1 MKNSADYQT
10 QDISRFI
17 SMPLLELVQLADQ
30 VRQKFCGPSLD
41 ICSIINAKSGVCNQ
55 DCTFCAQSG
64 HYHTGISSYPLL
76 SDNQIAD
83 AALKAETIGAK
94 RFGIVTSGHSIDAHE
109 LQQLCRVIAKIKS
122 ETRLEVCGS
131 FGILSKE
138 DLSLLHQAGLSRF
151 HHNIETSPSFYGKI
165 CTTHDFQDRV
175 KTIDYAKQAGLEIC
189 SDVILGLGESWND
202 RMEMILTLKELDV
215 NSVPLNILI
224 PIPGT
229 PLESSPSLSPFE
241 IIRAIAIFRII
252 LEKPV
257 IKIAAGRDT
266 VFKDF
271 QGLGFMA
278 GANGMIRG
286 GYLTTKGRD
295 GEDDQK
301 LIRDILSSWQEP
313 IELSS

>member
-1 MKNSADYQT
+1 LKNSTDYQT
-10 QDISRFI
+10 RDVSQFI
-17 SMPLLELVQLADQ
+17 SMPLLELVSLANQ
-30 VRQKFCGPSLD
+30 VHQKFCGPNLEV
-41 ICSIINAKSGVCNQ
+41 CSIVNAKSGVCNQ

-76 SDNQIAD
+76 SENQIAD
-83 AALKAETIGAK
+83 AALKAEAIGAK

-109 LQQLCRVIAKIKS
+109 LHQLCRAIGKIKS

-151 HHNIETSPSFYGKI
+151 HHNIETSPSFYRKI
-165 CTTHDFQDRV
+165 CSTHHFQDRI
-175 KTIDYAKQAGLEIC
+175 KTIDYAKQAGLEVC
-189 SDVILGLGESWND
+189 SGVILGLGESWND

-229 PLESSPSLSPFE
+229 PLESAASLSPFE
-241 IIRAIAIFRII
+241 MIRAIAVFRII

-278 GANGMIRG
+278 GANGMISG

-295 GEDDQK
+295 VKDDQK
-301 LIRDILSSWQEP
+301 LIRDILRSWQESV
-313 IELSS
+313 ELSS